1 MYPLEFL
8 YFYLLISKT
17 NLMETTE
24 IIINTLKK
32 SGMAMK
38 SGEIAAIAGID
49 KAEVDKVIKKLK
61 KDDKIVSPK
70 NCYYQLK

>member
-1 MYPLEFL
+1 
-8 YFYLLISKT
+8 
-17 NLMETTE
+17 METAE

-32 SGMAMK
+32 SGTAMK
-38 SGEIAAIAGID
+38 SGEIAAMAGID